1 VSFEAYTENLSE
13 DRPTL
18 WQQKCRPVTPVC
30 DTDNLSFI
38 MWIFAFAAGSLE
50 MGYQMIV
57 G

>member
-1 VSFEAYTENLSE
+1 MSFEAYTENLSE